1 MSSSSPEHPTVFLF
15 DLANVAFSCFT
26 RVKAPLAKPID
37 QLKEEIATNF
47 RELLLRWRKSLEPHK
62 AVVKVHGS
70 FDNGSANT
78 GSRGRKR
85 EKSRGKEKGRRG
97 EKGEKVKRTIP
108 QGTHRCWLSSSV
120 SFSFFLPLS
129 PLFLLL
135 PSW

>member
-1 MSSSSPEHPTVFLF
+1 MVMSSSSPEHPTVFLF

-97 EKGEKVKRTIP
+97 EKGEGGGERGGVYER
-108 QGTHRCWLSSSV
+108 G
-120 SFSFFLPLS
+120 
-129 PLFLLL
+129 
-135 PSW
+135 